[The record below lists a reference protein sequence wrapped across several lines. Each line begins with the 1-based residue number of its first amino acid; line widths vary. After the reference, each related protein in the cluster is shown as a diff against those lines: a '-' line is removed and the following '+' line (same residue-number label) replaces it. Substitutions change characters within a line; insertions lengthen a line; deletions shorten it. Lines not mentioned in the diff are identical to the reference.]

1 MISFGSAPPSSSG
14 STHSS
19 APATGFRQ
27 SQGSAT
33 DAPTGPFQ
41 ALMGAKPAT
50 SGSPDKGATLDGFRT
65 ADASSGTS
73 SDAPA
78 DLPTT
83 ADTSIDGA
91 AVTGSANADTVLADV
106 PGANQ
111 DSGTETPVTTAL
123 TSMTTGDDRGFRQA
137 PVDPTMPPQGA
148 TGTEPNAAAQTAAR
162 AFAGQGNDST
172 ASPVRTQA
180 PATTSTAATATQER
194 LATDTGRPLTMA
206 PNSLE
211 TRASLPNGA
220 SGSGN
225 GFEALLA
232 SARREAGGSGA
243 QTGVVTNPAADAR
256 PDALAASQRLTPAAE
271 WAPVKVDTQHTQW
284 SRDLAAALG
293 DRLQMQVSQQVKEAS
308 VRLDPPEL
316 GRIELTVRMD
326 GDRLNIQLHASNGQ
340 VRDLLSQHAERLRM
354 DLMAQNGQTVDV
366 QVGQH
371 SGGERHGS
379 NQPQPAERIIANTT
393 ATPDDSDHSPT
404 SSDRWLSTS
413 A

>member
-1 MISFGSAPPSSSG
+1 MISFGSAPPSTSG

-33 DAPTGPFQ
+33 DAPAGPFQ
-41 ALMGAKPAT
+41 ALMGATPAT
-50 SGSPDKGATLDGFRT
+50 SGSSGKGATLDGFRT
-65 ADASSGTS
+65 ADASSDGS
-73 SDAPA
+73 SDAQA

-83 ADTSIDGA
+83 ADASRSGA
-91 AVTGSANADTVLADV
+91 AAGGPASEDADALLADA
-106 PGANQ
+106 PGADQ
-111 DSGTETPVTTAL
+111 DTGADAAEAIHPAAGNERAFRQTPVPPASTA
-123 TSMTTGDDRGFRQA
+123 
-137 PVDPTMPPQGA
+137 P
-148 TGTEPNAAAQTAAR
+148 GTEPNAAAQTAAR
-162 AFAGQGNDST
+162 ALAVPGSDATAG
-172 ASPVRTQA
+172 PVRPQA
-180 PATTSTAATATQER
+180 PATAATSATTTAER
-194 LATDTGRPLTMA
+194 ATTDTGRPLTA
-206 PNSLE
+206 AITGPE
-211 TRASLPNGA
+211 TRAPLPNGA

>member
-14 STHSS
+14 STHST

-50 SGSPDKGATLDGFRT
+50 SGSPGKESTLDGFRT
-65 ADASSGTS
+65 ADAS

-83 ADTSIDGA
+83 ADTSSDGA
-91 AVTGSANADTVLADV
+91 TVTGSANADTVLADV

-111 DSGTETPVTTAL
+111 DSGTEAPVTTAL
-123 TSMTTGDDRGFRQA
+123 TSTTTGDDRGFRQA
-137 PVDPTMPPQGA
+137 PVEPTMPPQGA

-172 ASPVRTQA
+172 ASQVRPQA
-180 PATTSTAATATQER
+180 PAATSTAATSTQER

-211 TRASLPNGA
+211 IRAPLPNGG

-232 SARREAGGSGA
+232 SARREASGSGA
-243 QTGVVTNPAADAR
+243 QTGAVTNPAADAR
-256 PDALAASQRLTPAAE
+256 PDGLAVSQRLAPAAE

-371 SGGERHGS
+371 SGRERHGH

-393 ATPDDSDHSPT
+393 ATPDDRDHSPT
-404 SSDRWLSTS
+404 LSDRWLSTS

>member
-41 ALMGAKPAT
+41 ALMGATPAT
-50 SGSPDKGATLDGFRT
+50 SGSPGKETTLDGFRT
-65 ADASSGTS
+65 ADASSDGS
-73 SDAPA
+73 SDAWA
-78 DLPTT
+78 DLPTS
-83 ADTSIDGA
+83 ADASRGGA
-91 AVTGSANADTVLADV
+91 AAGEPASEDADALLADA
-106 PGANQ
+106 PGADQ
-111 DSGTETPVTTAL
+111 DTGADAAEAIHPAAGNERAFRQTPVPPASTA
-123 TSMTTGDDRGFRQA
+123 
-137 PVDPTMPPQGA
+137 P
-148 TGTEPNAAAQTAAR
+148 GTEPNAAGQTAAR
-162 AFAGQGNDST
+162 ALAVPGSDATAG
-172 ASPVRTQA
+172 PVRPQA
-180 PATTSTAATATQER
+180 PTVTTSATTTAERAT
-194 LATDTGRPLTMA
+194 TDTGRPLTAA

-211 TRASLPNGA
+211 TRAPLPNGG

-232 SARREAGGSGA
+232 SARREASGSGA
-243 QTGVVTNPAADAR
+243 QTGAVTNPAADAR
-256 PDALAASQRLTPAAE
+256 PDGLAASQRLTPAAE
-271 WAPVKVDTQHTQW
+271 WAPVKVDTQHIQW

-371 SGGERHGS
+371 SGGERHGH

-393 ATPDDSDHSPT
+393 ATPDDRDHSPT
-404 SSDRWLSTS
+404 PSDRWLSTS